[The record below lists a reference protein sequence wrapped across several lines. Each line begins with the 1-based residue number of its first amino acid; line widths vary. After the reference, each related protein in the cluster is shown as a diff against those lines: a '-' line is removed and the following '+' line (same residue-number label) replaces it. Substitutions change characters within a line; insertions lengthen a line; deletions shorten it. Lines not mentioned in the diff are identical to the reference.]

1 MTGRSELITVSLK
14 GLIVQ
19 LQVDTMAEK
28 IREVSGMTEEIV
40 TGIEGEVG
48 VEVGTDEE
56 VEMIEEAGSGVE
68 AGVGEGQEAGAGGEV
83 EAVEEWSA
91 WKREQSC
98 RGRSRTLPWA
108 TASSTSETFAAA
120 VESQS

>member
-1 MTGRSELITVSLK
+1 MAVGIGRGGKV
-14 GLIVQ
+14 G
-19 LQVDTMAEK
+19 AG
-28 IREVSGMTEEIV
+28 RED
-40 TGIEGEVG
+40 G

-68 AGVGEGQEAGAGGEV
+68 AGVGEGLEAGAGGEV

>member
-1 MTGRSELITVSLK
+1 MGAGRE
-14 GLIVQ
+14 
-19 LQVDTMAEK
+19 D
-28 IREVSGMTEEIV
+28 
-40 TGIEGEVG
+40 G

-91 WKREQSC
+91 WKREQPAPGASQ
-98 RGRSRTLPWA
+98 RGRRH
-108 TASSTSETFAAA
+108 
-120 VESQS
+120 

>member
-1 MTGRSELITVSLK
+1 VGAGR
-14 GLIVQ
+14 
-19 LQVDTMAEK
+19 
-28 IREVSGMTEEIV
+28 
-40 TGIEGEVG
+40 EGG

-56 VEMIEEAGSGVE
+56 AEMTEEAGSGVE
-68 AGVGEGQEAGAGGEV
+68 AGVGEGQEAGSGVEAGVGEGQEAEAGGEV